1 MNKNTH
7 NDKMERMMMEMVSK
21 VEGLTQEVHD
31 MKAIINQRFP
41 PVPTPSSCEPY
52 DNEAKFLQEVLD
64 YTYNTN
70 KLGDRNIESVTARAR
85 EIYLASGE
93 KKKKTPGPT
102 VRIAAAFM
110 DILSSRSYE
119 LEYSKAKQMYEKV
132 VELSKIVR
140 SNILSNRVLCKKGWT
155 KMRKAYQR
163 YYSLQLETLANDN
176 NIPLYRCKEQWGAN
190 LVMAQTMVRESRMDN
205 KETDEDVVEN
215 LDNDRES

>member
-41 PVPTPSSCEPY
+41 PVPTSSSY
-52 DNEAKFLQEVLD
+52 NKAKFLQEVLD

-140 SNILSNRVLCKKGWT
+140 SNILSNRVLFKKGWT

-163 YYSLQLETLANDN
+163 YYSLQLETLAN
-176 NIPLYRCKEQWGAN
+176 
-190 LVMAQTMVRESRMDN
+190 
-205 KETDEDVVEN
+205 
-215 LDNDRES
+215 